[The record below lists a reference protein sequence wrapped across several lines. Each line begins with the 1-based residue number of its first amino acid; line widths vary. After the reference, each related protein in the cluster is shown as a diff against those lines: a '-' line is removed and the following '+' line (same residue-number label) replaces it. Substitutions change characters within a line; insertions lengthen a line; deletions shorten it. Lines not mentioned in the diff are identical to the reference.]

1 MNAIVTPATPRP
13 KAIGITVRRLAFN
26 PARIPRQY
34 FARSPLGSHL
44 LTALS
49 STFPIGEQFFV
60 HSVRNVRDR
69 IEDKA
74 LQAQISAFIGQE
86 AMHSQAHDQ
95 FNQSWRRDD
104 YQLDSFMAW
113 LAREDSRAKS
123 IPKIYQLA
131 VTCAFEH
138 FTAMLGE
145 YILSHPNMVE
155 SFDAEATRLW
165 IWHAIEESEHK
176 AVAYDVYQAVYAD
189 VKVRRRTMLSVTS
202 AFGSL
207 VAYSTWRLMWQ
218 DRKNSLY
225 SVKGMIGNV
234 RGALLLARMAIALA
248 PEWLEYFKTDFHPN
262 QRDSSALLA
271 HWRAYLDQTMP
282 PPAKP
287 ILVA

>member
-1 MNAIVTPATPRP
+1 MNAIVTPHTPRP
-13 KAIGITVRRLAFN
+13 KAIGITVRRLAFS

-86 AMHSQAHDQ
+86 AMHSKAHDE

-113 LAREDSRAKS
+113 LAREDKRAKQ
-123 IPKIYQLA
+123 IPKVYQLA

-165 IWHAIEESEHK
+165 LWHAIEESEHK
-176 AVAYDVYQAVYAD
+176 AVAFDAYQAVYGD
-189 VKVRRRTMLSVTS
+189 VKIRRQTMLSVTS

-218 DRKNSLY
+218 DRKNTLY
-225 SVKGMIGNV
+225 SLKGMAGNV
-234 RGALLLARMAIALA
+234 RGALLLARMFVALT
-248 PEWLEYFKTDFHPN
+248 PEWLSYFKADFHPN
-262 QRDSSALLA
+262 QRDSTALLNK
-271 HWRAYLDQTMP
+271 WRAYLDQTMP
-282 PPAKP
+282 PQAP
-287 ILVA
+287 VAA

>member
-1 MNAIVTPATPRP
+1 MTALTTPTPRP
-13 KAIGITVRRLAFN
+13 KAIGITVRRPAFS
-26 PARIPRQY
+26 PARIPRMY
-34 FARSPLGSHL
+34 FARSPLGSHI

-69 IEDKA
+69 IIDPA

-104 YQLDSFMAW
+104 YQLDNFMAW
-113 LAREDSRAKS
+113 LGREDQR
-123 IPKIYQLA
+123 IRQVPKQYQLA
-131 VTCAFEH
+131 LTCAFEH

-145 YILSHPNMVE
+145 YILSHPNMVQ

-165 IWHAIEESEHK
+165 LWHAVEESEHRS
-176 AVAYDVYQAVYAD
+176 VAFDVYQAVYD
-189 VKVRRRTMLSVTS
+189 DLKIRRSAMLSVTS

-207 VAYSTWRLMWQ
+207 VAYSSWRLMWQ
-218 DRKNSLY
+218 DRKNSIY

-234 RGALLLARMAIALA
+234 RGALLLGRMLVALS
-248 PEWLEYFKTDFHPN
+248 PEWLSYFKADFHPN
-262 QRDSSALLA
+262 QRDNSALLKQ
-271 HWRAYLDQTMP
+271 WRSYLDQTMP
-282 PPAKP
+282 APAP
-287 ILVA
+287 VAA